1 MYGYH
6 CPGDMAVHMRKVQ
19 AILWS
24 LKCVLQCCI
33 LCYLYELNLK
43 VA

>member
-24 LKCVLQCCI
+24 LKCVLQC
-33 LCYLYELNLK
+33 
-43 VA
+43 